1 MEYLAKPN
9 LILESLLYLCARAD
23 GQERQRLEEHFRQKG
38 PQALAAFQERY
49 ASFEVLK
56 QELDRRV
63 AIAPATLTRLFSN
76 LEGFPYHMAGVY
88 SPAFLLLA
96 PAACRC
102 CGDSAA
108 FLAAQE
114 TFTSEQAAQDILTAL
129 DLTGSGQAEYDS
141 ASAQLVDSILSMSL
155 PAETRLALLELHK
168 NYRFVMQESVQCLY
182 TAYAVLEDMGPK
194 LQTLT
199 DSFTWEIHTIGSE
212 AYTQEI
218 SNFHIDPN
226 VPCRIQP
233 LLMLPAT
240 YLFINTLGADGHL
253 VVYCGILRYALRNM
267 ELSAEIA
274 RNQIY
279 ESIRLLGDRTQN
291 EAVYEGTEAYKA

>member
-1 MEYLAKPN
+1 
-9 LILESLLYLCARAD
+9 
-23 GQERQRLEEHFRQKG
+23 
-38 PQALAAFQERY
+38 
-49 ASFEVLK
+49 
-56 QELDRRV
+56 
-63 AIAPATLTRLFSN
+63 
-76 LEGFPYHMAGVY
+76 
-88 SPAFLLLA
+88 
-96 PAACRC
+96 
-102 CGDSAA
+102 
-108 FLAAQE
+108 
-114 TFTSEQAAQDILTAL
+114 
-129 DLTGSGQAEYDS
+129 
-141 ASAQLVDSILSMSL
+141 MSL

-279 ESIRLLGDRTQN
+279 ESIRLLGDRTRFDIFCYLKDHPAYGQELSSHFGLARNTIHYHMSQLFKARLVRCTVEGGQN
-291 EAVYEGTEAYKA
+291 LLLHRQRSLQQASGTAATAFPPRLSNPGAPPAKTYRRRCPLVCVLLLST

>member
-1 MEYLAKPN
+1 MSSGFFNKN
-9 LILESLLYLCARAD
+9 
-23 GQERQRLEEHFRQKG
+23 G
-38 PQALAAFQERY
+38 PQFLAILPR
-49 ASFEVLK
+49 
-56 QELDRRV
+56 
-63 AIAPATLTRLFSN
+63 TLN
-76 LEGFPYHMAGVY
+76 
-88 SPAFLLLA
+88 LLA
-96 PAACRC
+96 LGPPLRRNSKMVRDVYKRQ
-102 CGDSAA
+102 DSAA

-240 YLFINTLGADGHL
+240 YLSVSYTHL
-253 VVYCGILRYALRNM
+253 DVYKRQL
-267 ELSAEIA
+267 
-274 RNQIY
+274 
-279 ESIRLLGDRTQN
+279 
-291 EAVYEGTEAYKA
+291 